1 MQIVYSKRE
10 IDREIIVLAWPTIT
24 EQILIMMVGIV
35 STILVSRLGKE
46 AMAGVGMVNIL
57 INFFQTIFAG
67 LATGSTIVVARVIGE
82 SGVKKAKAVLI
93 QSLLMGIVVGV
104 IFLIFGLATADLILK
119 VFFQAAD
126 PKVLSLAILYY
137 KITLI
142 GIPFVILDMV
152 VGGALRGA
160 GDTKTP
166 MYVTTVVNIINA
178 VLSIVLIFGVNFE
191 TVITIPALGVK
202 GAAIAAMIARV
213 LGGLIIVCVLFRKK
227 SKVHLERSDEFIID
241 RKIMKRIIKIGV
253 PSFMENLIMQG
264 GMLIMQVLIVTLGT
278 AEVAGYQV
286 GNSIHQLAVMPV
298 MVLATIANTTVGQN
312 LGKRNYDMAEVYAYE
327 NNRLAII
334 VSIAAAVI
342 EIVFAVPISKLYSV
356 DAEVIRASV
365 IVTIGFALIEPLL
378 AIERVS
384 ASVMRCAGDIKY
396 VIVTSILALWTFR
409 VGISVLLVKFLH
421 LGLHGV
427 MIGIFLDF
435 CVRGFMYVIRMRV
448 GNWKYLKV

>member
-1 MQIVYSKRE
+1 MQIVYSRRE
-10 IDREIIVLAWPTIT
+10 IDRKIVDLAWPTIT

-46 AMAGVGMVNIL
+46 SMAAVGMVNIL

-82 SGVKKAKAVLI
+82 SGVKKAKAVLV
-93 QSLLMGIVVGV
+93 QSLFMGIIVG
-104 IFLIFGLATADLILK
+104 ILFLICGLPTAEIVLK
-119 VFFQAAD
+119 VFFGAAD
-126 PKVLSLAILYY
+126 PEVLSLALLYY

-160 GDTKTP
+160 RDTKTP
-166 MYVTTVVNIINA
+166 MYVTATVNVINA
-178 VLSIVLIFGVNFE
+178 VLSVFLIFGVNFSS
-191 TVITIPALGVK
+191 TITIPPLGVT
-202 GAAIAAMIARV
+202 GAAIAATIARV
-213 LGGLIIVCVLFRKK
+213 FGGFMIVYILFRKK
-227 SKVHLERSDEFIID
+227 SKIHLEQGDKFIID
-241 RKIMKRIIKIGV
+241 KKVMKRIVKIGI
-253 PSFMENLIMQG
+253 PSFLENLIMQG

-286 GNSIHQLAVMPV
+286 GNNIHQLAVMPV
-298 MVLATIANTTVGQN
+298 MGLATIANTTVGQN
-312 LGKRNYDMAEVYAYE
+312 LGERNYEMAEVYAYE

-334 VSIAAAVI
+334 VSIIAAAI
-342 EIVFAVPISKLYSV
+342 EIIFAVPISKLYSL
-356 DAEVIRASV
+356 DPEVIRASV

-396 VIVTSILALWTFR
+396 VIVTSIVALWTFR
-409 VGISVLLVKFLH
+409 VGISVLLVKLFH

-435 CVRGFMYVIRMRV
+435 CIRGFMYVIRMKA

>member
-1 MQIVYSKRE
+1 MQIVYSRRQ
-10 IDREIIVLAWPTIT
+10 IDREIVGLAWPTIT

-46 AMAGVGMVNIL
+46 SMAAVGMVNIL

-82 SGVKKAKAVLI
+82 SGVKKAKIVLT
-93 QSLLMGIVVGV
+93 QSLFMGIIVG
-104 IFLIFGLATADLILK
+104 ILFLICGLSTADFVLK
-119 VFFQAAD
+119 IFFGAAD
-126 PKVLSLAILYY
+126 PKVLNLAFLYY

-178 VLSIVLIFGVNFE
+178 ALSIFLIFGVNFG
-191 TVITIPALGVK
+191 TIITIPALGVK
-202 GAAIAAMIARV
+202 GAAIGAMIARV
-213 LGGLIIVCVLFRKK
+213 LGGFMIVYILFRKK
-227 SKVHLERSDEFIID
+227 SKIHLDHDDKFILD
-241 RKIMKRIIKIGV
+241 KKIMKRIIKIGI

-286 GNSIHQLAVMPV
+286 GNNIHQLAVMPV
-298 MVLATIANTTVGQN
+298 MGLATIANTTVGQN
-312 LGKRNYDMAEVYAYE
+312 LGKRNYDMAEAYAYE

-334 VSIAAAVI
+334 VSIAAAII
-342 EIVFAVPISKLYSV
+342 EIVFAVPISKLYSL
-356 DAEVIRASV
+356 DPEVIRASV

-396 VIVTSILALWTFR
+396 VIVTSIIALWTFR
-409 VGISVLLVKFLH
+409 VATSVVLVKFLH
-421 LGLHGV
+421 LGLYGV

-435 CVRGFMYVIRMRV
+435 CVRGAMYVIRMKA

>member
-1 MQIVYSKRE
+1 MQAAYLRYDIDKE
-10 IDREIIVLAWPTIT
+10 ILGLAWPTIS

-67 LATGSTIVVARVIGE
+67 LATGSTIVVARVVGE
-82 SGVKKAKAVLI
+82 SGVKKAKIALI
-93 QSLLMGIVVGV
+93 QSMFMGV
-104 IFLIFGLATADLILK
+104 IVGIIFLVCGLASADFVLK
-119 VFFQAAD
+119 IFFGASE
-126 PKVLSLAILYY
+126 PKVLNLALLYY

-166 MYVTTVVNIINA
+166 MYVTVVVNIINA
-178 VLSIVLIFGVNFE
+178 VMSVLLIFGFKFRHALA
-191 TVITIPALGVK
+191 IPALGVK
-202 GAAIAAMIARV
+202 GAAIAAMVARIF
-213 LGGLIIVCVLFRKK
+213 GGFIIIGILFRKK
-227 SKVHLERSDEFIID
+227 FKLHIEHGDKFSID
-241 RKIMKRIIKIGV
+241 IKLIKRIIKIGI

-278 AEVAGYQV
+278 AEVAGYQI
-286 GNSIHQLAVMPV
+286 GNNIHQLSVMPV
-298 MVLATIANTTVGQN
+298 MGLATIANTTVGQN
-312 LGKRNYDMAEVYAYE
+312 LGKSNYDMAEVYAYE

-334 VSIAAAVI
+334 VAIAAAI
-342 EIVFAVPISKLYSV
+342 LEIAFAVPLSKLYSS
-356 DAEVIRASV
+356 DYQVIRASV

-384 ASVMRCAGDIKY
+384 ASVMRCAGDIRY
-396 VIVTSILALWTFR
+396 VIVTSIIALWTFR
-409 VGISVLLVKFLH
+409 VAASFILVKFFH
-421 LGLHGV
+421 IGLYGV
-427 MIGIFLDF
+427 MVGIFLDF
-435 CVRGFMYVIRMRV
+435 CVRGFMYVIRMKD
-448 GNWKYLKV
+448 GKWKYLRV

>member
-1 MQIVYSKRE
+1 
-10 IDREIIVLAWPTIT
+10 
-24 EQILIMMVGIV
+24 
-35 STILVSRLGKE
+35 VSRLGKE
-46 AMAGVGMVNIL
+46 SMAGVGMVNIL

-82 SGVKKAKAVLI
+82 SGVDKAKRVLM
-93 QSLLMGIVVGV
+93 QSLFMGITVGI
-104 IFLIFGLATADLILK
+104 IFLICGLATADFVLK
-119 VFFQAAD
+119 MFFSAAD
-126 PKVLSLAILYY
+126 PKVLSIALLYY

-160 GDTKTP
+160 GDTRTP
-166 MYVTTVVNIINA
+166 MYVTTIVNIINA
-178 VLSIVLIFGVNFE
+178 VLSILLIFGLNLGT
-191 TVITIPALGVK
+191 TVTIPSLGVK

-213 LGGLIIVCVLFRKK
+213 FGGFMIVYILFRKK
-227 SKVHLERSDEFIID
+227 SKIHLNKDDKFRLDKKVI
-241 RKIMKRIIKIGV
+241 KRITKIGI

-264 GMLIMQVLIVTLGT
+264 GMLIMQVIIVTFGT

-298 MVLATIANTTVGQN
+298 MGLATIANTTVGQN

-327 NNRLAII
+327 NNKLAII
-334 VSIAAAVI
+334 VSIAAAII
-342 EIVFAVPISKLYSV
+342 EIIFAVPISKLYSS
-356 DAEVIRASV
+356 DPGVIRASV

-384 ASVMRCAGDIKY
+384 ASVMRCAGDIRY
-396 VIVTSILALWTFR
+396 VIITSIIALWTFR
-409 VGISVLLVKFLH
+409 VGTSLVLDKFLH
-421 LGLHGV
+421 LQLYGI

-435 CVRGFMYVIRMRV
+435 CVRGGMYVFRMKD
-448 GNWKYLKV
+448 GKWKYLKV